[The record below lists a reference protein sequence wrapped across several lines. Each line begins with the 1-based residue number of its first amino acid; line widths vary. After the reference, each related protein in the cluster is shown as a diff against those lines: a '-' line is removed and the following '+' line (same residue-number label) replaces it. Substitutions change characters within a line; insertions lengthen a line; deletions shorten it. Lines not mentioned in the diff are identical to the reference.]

1 MAFIAKNSTIVT
13 HYRNIEKI
21 VCIGSG
27 KQHFFFSKPKS
38 GMMLNT
44 WWVIFASN
52 FTKKGGLAPLL
63 ICCLLLCVLKHGQG
77 IINPFCS
84 RRQASHSKKWVYCCW
99 FFKKHYHFYFTWLCS
114 SSIIV
119 RLISKSIFYQLDGN
133 LAVRRYSK

>member
-84 RRQASHSKKWVYCCW
+84 RRQASHSKK
-99 FFKKHYHFYFTWLCS
+99 K
-114 SSIIV
+114 
-119 RLISKSIFYQLDGN
+119 
-133 LAVRRYSK
+133 